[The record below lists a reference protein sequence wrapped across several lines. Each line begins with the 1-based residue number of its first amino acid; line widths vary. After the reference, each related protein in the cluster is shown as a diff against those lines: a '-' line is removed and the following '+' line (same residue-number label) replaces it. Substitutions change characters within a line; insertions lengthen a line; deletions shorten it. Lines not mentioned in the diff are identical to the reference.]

1 LKYKNG
7 VEVALP
13 RPKEDEMEKTWYK
26 VYVPINDENGNV
38 VDFFREDWHENDSPE
53 AAGKQ
58 GYLMACEETW
68 GENNEFL
75 PSPENIE
82 VYNNMDD
89 NDIIISVDVIL
100 SNLKSR
106 REKI

>member
-1 LKYKNG
+1 

-13 RPKEDEMEKTWYK
+13 RPKEGKMEKTWYK
-26 VYVPINDENGNV
+26 VYVPINDEKGNV

-53 AAGKQ
+53 AAGKH

-89 NDIIISVDVIL
+89 NVILISADVIL